1 MYLDR
6 ILPTRLNH
14 MCVKWQCVEMPLQWG
29 GLTTVRK
36 CCNVWHLQDQKFA
49 LSRSLAITSIL
60 FFCFALYF
68 FFSIALFAGGSSGVW
83 EFRTPMAVLFIRWRE
98 RHRRNKSTLSFL
110 RDMEYQKFF
119 CQEDFFSNK
128 LEYLNLTTEKTVEI
142 FHSKWRNYGNKQ
154 DDGNS
159 CARTASAI
167 ASCGFLTTCK
177 EYWMCL
183 LLKKIK
189 KKKTKIKKIASGL
202 DC

>member
-1 MYLDR
+1 
-6 ILPTRLNH
+6 
-14 MCVKWQCVEMPLQWG
+14 MCVKLQCVEMPLQWG
-29 GLTTVRK
+29 ALTTVRK

-60 FFCFALYF
+60 FFCFALF
-68 FFSIALFAGGSSGVW
+68 FFSVSHFSRGDPLGCENLGPRWLSFLFAGGRDIDGTNQHYPFSVTW
-83 EFRTPMAVLFIRWRE
+83 
-98 RHRRNKSTLSFL
+98 STKNS
-110 RDMEYQKFF
+110 F
-119 CQEDFFSNK
+119 CQKDFFSNK
-128 LEYLNLTTEKTVEI
+128 LKYLNLTTEKTIKI

-183 LLKKIK
+183 LLKKLK
-189 KKKTKIKKIASGL
+189 KQTNKQK
-202 DC
+202 